1 VAGATVITLP
11 STSTTL
17 VSSQWTTTGLN
28 ISYTTGNV
36 GIGTTSSSAPL
47 NVQGEATG
55 GLAIRLNG
63 RSSDNYSELAFWNNA
78 NSTNYGILGADQAA
92 MYFGTNTSLPVLFTT
107 NSAERM
113 RLTSAGKLGIGT
125 TAPNNEL
132 EVVTSSNPSIA
143 LTSTS
148 ASLYSYFG
156 MTSGT
161 VGAQLYTFGQSYS
174 AVYPAGCTALANNTY
189 GIILNANN
197 ATGILR
203 FQTNDTERAR
213 ITSSGNLL
221 VGATSTAGNLVEIY
235 NNSNQ
240 GGRINFYKTTS
251 GAFTAIGN
259 YYNGSYVG
267 GVNYDN
273 SSTSFPTSSDVRLKK
288 DIVDASSASA
298 KIDQIRIVSH
308 GWKHDSAVVE
318 FGVVAQELVNVAP
331 QAVAVG
337 DDGEEIETTWGVDY
351 SKLVPLLIKAHQELK
366 AEFDAYKASHP

>member
-1 VAGATVITLP
+1 MSSIVIAGDTSGSVTLQAPAVAGATILTLP
-11 STSTTL
+11 
-17 VSSQWTTTGLN
+17 
-28 ISYTTGNV
+28 
-36 GIGTTSSSAPL
+36 A
-47 NVQGEATG
+47 
-55 GLAIRLNG
+55 
-63 RSSDNYSELAFWNNA
+63 
-78 NSTNYGILGADQAA
+78 
-92 MYFGTNTSLPVLFTT
+92 
-107 NSAERM
+107 
-113 RLTSAGKLGIGT
+113 
-125 TAPNNEL
+125 
-132 EVVTSSNPSIA
+132 
-143 LTSTS
+143 
-148 ASLYSYFG
+148 
-156 MTSGT
+156 TSGT
-161 VGAQLYTFGQSYS
+161 VQTSGAGYTTNGVAYASSTSALTTGSMLVFDSSDRLIVGAGS
-174 AVYPAGCTALANNTY
+174 AVIGNRMEVVSNTSSQAI
-189 GIILNANN
+189 GIRGRASDGTGVISWHPNGTGTENARIQSDN
-197 ATGILR
+197 TGVLI
-203 FQTNDTERAR
+203 FGTGSSATERAR
-213 ITSSGNLL
+213 ITSAGDLLLGTTSTASKLTVASEMSLVTDNNNRGIIGWDNSLKRLSFGTINASTAYFDSVSLRDGNLL
-221 VGATSTAGNLVEIY
+221 VGATSTAGNVVEIY

-251 GAFTAIGN
+251 GNFSAIGN

-288 DIVDASSASA
+288 DIFDASSASA